1 MPSTD
6 YRRFLNPEV
15 ISKLKSMEM
24 KARLVVEGFIT
35 GLHKS
40 PYHGFSVEFAEHR
53 QYMPGDPI
61 RDIDWKVYA
70 KSDRYYVKEFE
81 EETNLKSYIL
91 LDASASM
98 SFTSSRIT
106 KFAYAANLAAALAY
120 LMLSQRDAA
129 GLVTFDERIRTFV
142 PPKSASVHLHALL
155 TTLSSVEPASGTDA
169 GLALHE
175 MADRIK
181 RRGLIIV
188 LSDLWD
194 DPARVLTGLK
204 HFRHRKHEV
213 IVFHVLDP
221 VERDFSFADE
231 ALFKDMETGEEISTL
246 PWQIRS
252 EYQRT
257 MGAHIDK
264 FRRDCRQAF
273 IDYVPLDTS
282 VPYDQALF
290 SYLGKRGRLF

>member
-1 MPSTD
+1 MVPTD
-6 YRRFLNPEV
+6 YRQFLNPEV
-15 ISKLKSMEM
+15 ISKLKSMEI

-61 RDIDWKVYA
+61 REIDWKVYA

-98 SFTSSRIT
+98 SFTSSKIS
-106 KFAYAANLAAALAY
+106 KFMYAAHLAAALAF
-120 LMLSQRDAA
+120 LMLKQRDAA
-129 GLVTFDERIRTFV
+129 GLVVFDERVRSYV

-155 TTLSSVEPASGTDA
+155 STLSGVEPSSGTDA

-181 RRGLIIV
+181 RRGLIVV

-194 DPARVLTGLK
+194 DPSRILTGLK

-213 IVFHVLDP
+213 IVFHILDP
-221 VERDFSFADE
+221 AERDFTFAEE
-231 ALFKDMETGEEISTL
+231 ALFKDLETGEEISTL

-257 MGAHIDK
+257 MSAHIDR
-264 FRRDCRQAF
+264 FRRECRQSF
-273 IDYVPLDTS
+273 VDYVPLDTAI
-282 VPYDQALF
+282 PYDYALF
-290 SYLGKRGRLF
+290 SYLGKRGRLY

>member
-1 MPSTD
+1 MTPTD
-6 YRRFLNPEV
+6 YRQYLNPEV

-53 QYMPGDPI
+53 QYMPGDSI

-98 SFTSSRIT
+98 SFTSTKIT
-106 KFAYAANLAAALAY
+106 KFDYAANLAAALAY
-120 LMLSQRDAA
+120 LMLTQRDAA
-129 GLVTFDERIRTFV
+129 GMVTFDERIKTYV

-155 TTLSSVEPASGTDA
+155 TTLAGVHPAEGTDA

-213 IVFHVLDP
+213 IVFHILDP
-221 VERDFSFADE
+221 AERDFTFADE

-257 MGAHIDK
+257 MGAHMEK

-282 VPYDQALF
+282 IPYDQALF

>member
-1 MPSTD
+1 MAPIG
-6 YRRFLNPEV
+6 YRQFLNPDV
-15 ISKLKSMEM
+15 ISKLKSMEL

-53 QYMPGDPI
+53 QYMPGDSI

-120 LMLSQRDAA
+120 LMLTQRDAA

-155 TTLSSVEPASGTDA
+155 TTLAGVAPASGTDA

-175 MADRIK
+175 MAERIK

-213 IVFHVLDP
+213 IVFHILDP
-221 VERDFSFADE
+221 AERDFTFADE

-257 MGAHIDK
+257 MGEHIGR

>member
-1 MPSTD
+1 MTPTD
-6 YRRFLNPEV
+6 YRQYLNPEV

-61 RDIDWKVYA
+61 RDIDWKVFA

-81 EETNLKSYIL
+81 EETNLKAYIL

-98 SFTSSRIT
+98 SYTSSRIT
-106 KFAYAANLAAALAY
+106 KFDYAANLAAALAY

-129 GLVTFDERIRTFV
+129 GLVTFDERIKTYV

-155 TTLSSVEPASGTDA
+155 TTLASVKPAEGTDA

-194 DPARVLTGLK
+194 DPERVLTGLK

-213 IVFHVLDP
+213 IVFHILDP
-221 VERDFSFADE
+221 AERDFSFADE